1 MAYDFTPPNTGA
13 TMSAQDAASIREL
26 WQKTVDTNEQEED
39 FFGRFESRTGDKPV
53 MVKTDLNKGR
63 GQKITITVRS
73 GYYGEGKS
81 GDSHFLQP
89 SDFEKTLIGSYDLSV
104 DFLRHATSITDR
116 TEEVMGMRGELKSGD
131 AAEQGKWMGRQ
142 KTERMAMLLRERG
155 GAENLMR
162 AGGRSTDDDIIS
174 SDIFDYDEVLAMG
187 ARMRPLGGAPAMIGN
202 YKGQKIRK
210 FIVVMRDAAQF
221 SLESDTAY
229 QSLLD
234 QAGVRGESNPLFA
247 GGLIPLRGHAF
258 SVWEDIDHDGRGPI
272 GSPFNPKALLG
283 EAIVAGTSAV
293 EVKGGGEADAAS
305 DTSKLYFKHFYNYAY
320 EFLPSDVLSAGSDE
334 KYFLIVNP
342 PNAPTDPNKI
352 GMYAYTTGNN
362 GNKITV
368 TERLGPVDAGNQ
380 KQEVG
385 SVTWNTGVWAGKHTQ
400 VHPVGATIVQCNA
413 KGVPLGDTIMMG
425 RMCTLRGY
433 GKYRNLRTEQ
443 TEDGGMV
450 FQRYITSVFGQ
461 SLRKDRLGRARGY
474 VRLRHAIQ
482 YPGTPIPTNI
492 T

>member
-13 TMSAQDAASIREL
+13 SMSAQDAASIREL
-26 WQKTVDTNEQEED
+26 WQKTVDTNEQESD
-39 FFGRFESRTGDKPV
+39 FFGQFESMGGDKPIA
-53 MVKTDLNKGR
+53 VKKETSKGR
-63 GQKITITVRS
+63 GQKITIPVRS
-73 GYYGEGKS
+73 GFYGEGKS
-81 GDSHFLQP
+81 GDDHFLQT
-89 SDFEKTLIGSYDLSV
+89 SDFEKTLINSYDLNV
-104 DFLRHATSITDR
+104 DFLRHATSMTER
-116 TEEVMGMRGELKSGD
+116 TEEVMGMRNELRSGD

-155 GAENLMR
+155 GSDNLMR
-162 AGGRSTDDDIIS
+162 AGGRSSDDDIIS

-187 ARMRPLGGAPAMIGN
+187 ARMRPLGGVPASIGS
-202 YKGQKIRK
+202 YKGQKVRK

-221 SLESDTAY
+221 SLESDSNY
-229 QSLLD
+229 QDLLE
-234 QAGVRGESNPLFA
+234 QAGSRGMSNPLFS

-258 SVWEDIDHDGRGPI
+258 TVWEDIDHDGRGPI

-283 EAIVAGTSAV
+283 EEITAGTAAFD
-293 EVKGGGEADAAS
+293 VKGGGEPDAAA

-320 EFLPSDVLSAGSDE
+320 EFLPSDTLSAGSDE

-362 GNKITV
+362 GNKITI
-368 TERLGPVDAGNQ
+368 TKRLGSAASGDRVTTLGD
-380 KQEVG
+380 
-385 SVTWNTGVWAGKHTQ
+385 VTWDTGVWSGKHTD
-400 VHPVGATIVQCNA
+400 VHPVGATIIQCNA

-425 RMCTLRGY
+425 KMCALRGY
-433 GKYRNLRTEQ
+433 GKYRNYRTTQ
-443 TEDGGMV
+443 VEDGGMV

-474 VRLRHAIQ
+474 VRLRHAIE
-482 YPGTPIPTNI
+482 YAGMPIPNNI